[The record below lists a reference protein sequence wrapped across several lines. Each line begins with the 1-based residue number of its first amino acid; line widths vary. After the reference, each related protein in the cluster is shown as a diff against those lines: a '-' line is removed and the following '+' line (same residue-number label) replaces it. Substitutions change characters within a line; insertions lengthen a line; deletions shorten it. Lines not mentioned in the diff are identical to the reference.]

1 MTPDIITDKLNNMT
15 QNITQAVNDLNDSLS
30 WNNFYSNGIL
40 SNAFNPFVQLFG
52 DWFFGLLIGC
62 IGIAIFSWKKNIY
75 GLIGY
80 LILMMVLA
88 RVIVPPSFAD
98 FFCLILG
105 LIVSWLV
112 YEVLVRKKVVKER
125 KA

>member
-1 MTPDIITDKLNNMT
+1 MNDISSNVTKAIEDINE
-15 QNITQAVNDLNDSLS
+15 SLG
-30 WNNFYSNGIL
+30 WNNFYQNGIL

-98 FFCLILG
+98 LFSLILG
-105 LIVSWLV
+105 LAVSWLV
-112 YEVLVRKKVVKER
+112 YEVFVRKKVVKER